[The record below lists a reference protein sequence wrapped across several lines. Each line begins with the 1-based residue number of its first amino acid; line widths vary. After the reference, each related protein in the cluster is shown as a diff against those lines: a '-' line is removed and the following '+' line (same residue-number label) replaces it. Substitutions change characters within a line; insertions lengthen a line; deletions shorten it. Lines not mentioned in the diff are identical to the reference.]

1 MMRETEQDY
10 VASNEHMD
18 SAASWASEGGYF
30 KGLGDSWGGIPDL
43 IDATITPSGSA
54 TRQTGESSGG
64 GWVDAFKAALPAV
77 AGVIQ
82 QRDFNKM
89 NLALINTGRPPMSAQ
104 QYQQV
109 YQPATQV
116 AVGPT
121 ADAKRWIVYAGIG
134 LIALVGLRAA
144 KII

>member
-1 MMRETEQDY
+1 MTRENEHDY
-10 VASNEHMD
+10 VASVDLIDDAEQWNRE
-18 SAASWASEGGYF
+18 AGYF
-30 KGLGDSWGGIPDL
+30 KGLGDTWGGIPDM
-43 IDATITPSGSA
+43 IDATITPSGA
-54 TRQTGESSGG
+54 PTRQTGESAGG

-121 ADAKRWIVYAGIG
+121 ADAKKWMVYAGIG
-134 LIALVGLRAA
+134 VLALVGLRAA